1 MNLLASIKVALKA
14 LLSNKLRSFLTMLGI
29 IIGVSSVIA
38 LVSIGAGLKQT
49 IAGQINSL
57 GSDQIYVIP
66 GDMSEGGGFGAAAGG
81 FGLNKLSFSDADYLK
96 ERLTGYEG
104 IVPIAESYATLKRN
118 NKELKQVDVIAT
130 VADCTVIVEDK
141 VVSGQFFTAAHEK
154 GAARVAVVGP
164 AIRHELFNGDDPLGQ
179 QIMINSEKY
188 TVVGELE
195 ERGAM
200 MGVDQDRRAYI
211 PYTTMRAQ
219 GVRNPTTILIK
230 VAEGESIPKLAD
242 AAKRA
247 LRQRYSSG
255 DFSVMTQDETL
266 NMVETILGTVSAAL
280 VGIAGISL
288 LVGGIGIS
296 NIMLVS
302 VTERTREIGLR
313 KALGARPRDIRN
325 QFLIEAVTL
334 TVVGGMIGVVL
345 GYAGGIMLNKFVPSL
360 EPVISLGVVLLAA
373 GFSAAVGVIFGVY
386 PALRASRLDPIV
398 ALRYE

>member
-1 MNLLASIKVALKA
+1 MNFLASIKIAFKA

-38 LVSIGAGLKQT
+38 LVSIGSGLKET
-49 IAGQINSL
+49 IAGQVNSL

-66 GDMSEGGGFGAAAGG
+66 GDVSEGGGFGAAAG
-81 FGLNKLSFSDADYLK
+81 FGLNKLAFSDADYLK
-96 ERLTGYEG
+96 ERLTGYAG
-104 IVPIAESYATLKRN
+104 VVPIAESYATLRRD

-130 VADCTVIVEDK
+130 TAECTVVVDDK
-141 VVSGQFFTAAHEK
+141 ITSGQFFTAAHEK

-164 AIRHELFNGDDPLGQ
+164 AIRNELFNGNDPLGQ
-179 QIMINSEKY
+179 QITINSERY

-195 ERGAM
+195 QRGAL

-211 PYTTMRAQ
+211 PYTAMRAQ

-242 AAKRA
+242 ATKRV

-266 NMVETILGTVSAAL
+266 EMVDTILGSVSAAL
-280 VGIAGISL
+280 VGIAAISL

-334 TVVGGMIGVVL
+334 TVVGGLIGVVI
-345 GYAGGIMLNKFVPSL
+345 GYAAGILLNQFVPSL
-360 EPVISLGVVLLAA
+360 EPVISTGVVLLAA
-373 GFSAAVGVIFGVY
+373 GFSAAVGVIFGVF